1 MKKLNNPTQEELF
14 DLWCEDAIKAGYID
28 WVEKKVS
35 SHTLTEGLRTAKTET
50 RTLYKGTKRE
60 KEVKRKK
67 YKTVLA
73 ESSYG
78 PDRIIGWNPKA
89 MLIFHTP
96 IVDTIE
102 FPWKETYFYSQYN
115 NAFDCDISIIDV
127 KAPPGYGG
135 ANCSDVSFSL
145 IRKWIW
151 YTEKIFINKVVNYP
165 NSVIKDK
172 KTKVFKKFKNPD
184 PYLWMSTYTPSRYF
198 KTDGLTK
205 DRTISNWEART
216 IKEFEN
222 ELLSKN

>member
-14 DLWCEDAIKAGYID
+14 DLWCEDAIAAGYID
-28 WVEKKVS
+28 WVKKVIDPVQ
-35 SHTLTEGLRTAKTET
+35 LTPLVKASKLET

-60 KEVKRKK
+60 KEVTKVKST
-67 YKTVLA
+67 TVLKG
-73 ESSYG
+73 SSYS

-89 MLIFHTP
+89 ISVFHTV

-115 NAFDCDISIIDV
+115 NAFDCHISIIDV

-151 YTEKIFINKVVNYP
+151 ETEKIFINKVVNYP

-172 KTKVFKKFKNPD
+172 KTKKFKKFKNAD
-184 PYLWMSTYTPSRYF
+184 PYLWMSTYTPYRYF
-198 KTDGLTK
+198 RTDKLTK
-205 DRTISNWEART
+205 NRTISNWEART
-216 IKEFEN
+216 IKEFE
-222 ELLSKN
+222 KGI